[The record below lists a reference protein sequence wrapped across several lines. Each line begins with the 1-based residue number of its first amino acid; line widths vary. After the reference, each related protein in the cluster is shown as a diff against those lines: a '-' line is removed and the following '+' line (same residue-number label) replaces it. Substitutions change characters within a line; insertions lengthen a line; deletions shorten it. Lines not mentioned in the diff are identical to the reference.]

1 MLYGQ
6 ELNADQILP
15 LTKCHIPEFYTSR
28 KLDYDKNN
36 YFQDMIA
43 RLRLDIELGCG
54 NIETEVALLLINMDL
69 PWRGLLY
76 QRFNI
81 FYYLKKH
88 PFSKLVINPYYMDAR
103 NKISNQFNENVMWF
117 EFYGDAK
124 EDIT

>member
-6 ELNADQILP
+6 ELNADQVLP
-15 LTKCHIPEFYTSR
+15 LTKCHIPEFYMSR

-69 PWRGLLY
+69 P
-76 QRFNI
+76 
-81 FYYLKKH
+81 
-88 PFSKLVINPYYMDAR
+88 
-103 NKISNQFNENVMWF
+103 
-117 EFYGDAK
+117 
-124 EDIT
+124 